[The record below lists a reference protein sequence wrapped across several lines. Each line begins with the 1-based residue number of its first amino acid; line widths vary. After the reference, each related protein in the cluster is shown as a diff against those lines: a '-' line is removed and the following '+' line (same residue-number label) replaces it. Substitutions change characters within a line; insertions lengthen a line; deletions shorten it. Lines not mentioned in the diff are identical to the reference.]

1 MLSSQF
7 IQLIRQPENIQ
18 KKHLLELDDLCEK
31 HPYCASLHKI
41 RLKALKLNQSDRYN
55 KELKHTAALS
65 GNRSLLFDY
74 ITQKTVQTIELETP
88 RQNTEILNETPE
100 KKLNLGKP
108 LNFDTSEKHSFSEW
122 LKLAK
127 VNPIDRKEKPLN
139 TTPLKPME
147 KTDKIVDFIAKT
159 VKKVKPK
166 KEFFSPSAMAKE
178 SLQEN
183 NSIMTETLAKVYLE
197 QGHYNKAITAYEIL
211 SLKYP
216 QKSGLF
222 ADQIKAIKQ
231 INL

>member
-1 MLSSQF
+1 MVSSQF
-7 IQLIRQPENIQ
+7 IELISQAQSIQ
-18 KKHLLELDDLCEK
+18 EKHLLELDLLCDE

-65 GNRSLLFDY
+65 GNRRLLFEY
-74 ITQKTVQTIELETP
+74 ITQTVKQTNVKEVLIPKTEAI
-88 RQNTEILNETPE
+88 NETPE
-100 KKLNLGKP
+100 KKLRLGKP
-108 LNFDTSEKHSFSEW
+108 LDFNPSETHSFSEW

-127 VNPIDRKEKPLN
+127 VTPINRKEAPLE
-139 TTPLKPME
+139 TAPLKPIE
-147 KTDKIVDFIAKT
+147 KTDKIVEFIAKT
-159 VKKVKPK
+159 VKKARPK

-178 SLQEN
+178 SLLEN
-183 NSIMTETLAKVYLE
+183 KSIMTETLAKVYLE

-231 INL
+231 IKP